1 MFRNYI
7 KIALRNLKKQK
18 LYSFINIAGLAVG
31 IAFCFLVLLFI
42 NDELKYDTFHENK
55 EDIYRLY
62 RQPLVDD
69 IPYDL
74 DLYTPMPLG
83 EAMLNDIPEVENFTR
98 LAPFGSMVIRNDGQL
113 IDQSGFAFADP
124 GIFEMFSFP
133 LKYGDPSSALSNPNT
148 LVIDESIAEKYF
160 NGVNPVGRFLDVRL
174 NGEFKK
180 MEISGVIENIP
191 DNSSFRFN
199 ILLSVQ
205 TVINNFENYASVE
218 NQWDA
223 TRSLTFV
230 QLNSQAILKTVQAK
244 LPSFI
249 SKYMGNIFDELR
261 NDGRYD
267 SDGPPIIYNL
277 QPLMDIHLNPDF
289 PSAFSNPSNPLYS
302 FILGGIG
309 LAVLLIACFNFMI
322 LAVGR
327 SAKRV
332 KEVGLRKVV
341 GAQKNQLM
349 LQFWGEAF
357 VLTFIA
363 FLVGVFLAEFSLP
376 LFNQLSGKDLVLFD
390 LASSIPFLIGLIMLF
405 LVTGFI
411 AGSYPSLIL
420 SNFKPIESLK
430 EKLNFKGSN
439 RFTKSLIVVQ
449 FTLTIFLI
457 IATIIMSS
465 QLNFLQEKNLGFS
478 GEQVVVVPTS
488 GLDGERV
495 IDLYRNTLG
504 NEQDILEVTGANVS
518 FSSGLWR
525 RGYLYEGEVMQ
536 SAVFRVDHNYIN
548 TLEMNLVAGRDF
560 DPLLSSDSTA
570 SIIVNESFIRTHG
583 LELSD
588 IGNSFPIDWGWM
600 VNPKIIGVVQDFNYQ
615 SLNNTVEPVM
625 IYMNPRDPILN
636 MMVRVSPE
644 NIPKTVNKLKENWT
658 NVTSDVPFSYSF
670 LDEDMDNL
678 YRSEQR
684 WSKIVSYSSL
694 LAIVIA
700 CLGLFGLAGIVAVQ
714 RQKEIGIRKVLGAT
728 TTSITLMLS
737 SDFAKLVLVS
747 IGLASPIAWYI
758 MSQWLK
764 EFAYQID
771 ISIWI
776 FITAGIIALLV
787 SILTV
792 GFKSIKAALS
802 NPIESLKSE

>member
-7 KIALRNLKKQK
+7 KIALRNLKKQS
-18 LYSFINIAGLAVG
+18 LYSFINISGLAIG

-42 NDELKYDTFHENK
+42 NDEMKYDTFHENK

-62 RQPLVDD
+62 REPLVANL
-69 IPYDL
+69 PYDL
-74 DLYTPMPLG
+74 DIYTPMPLG
-83 EAMLNDIPEVENFTR
+83 EAMLNEIPEVENFTR

-124 GIFEMFSFP
+124 GIFEIFSFP
-133 LKYGDPSSALSNPNT
+133 FKYGDPSSALSNPNA
-148 LVIDESIAEKYF
+148 LVIDESVAEKF
-160 NGVNPVGRFLDVRL
+160 FSGANPVGRFLDVRL

-180 MEISGVIENIP
+180 MEVSGVMKNIP
-191 DNSSFRFN
+191 NNSSFRFN

-205 TVINNFENYASVE
+205 TVLNNFENYARVE

-230 QLNSQAILKTVQAK
+230 QLNPQANLKTVQAK

-249 SKYMGNIFDELR
+249 SKYMGNIFDEMR
-261 NDGRYD
+261 NDGRFN

-289 PSAFSNPSNPLYS
+289 PGAFSNPSNPLYS

-309 LAVLLIACFNFMI
+309 LSVLLIACFNFMI

-341 GAQKNQLM
+341 GAQKTQLM

-363 FLVGVFLAEFSLP
+363 FFLGILLAEFSLP
-376 LFNQLSGKDLVLFD
+376 LFNQLSGKELALFD
-390 LASSIPFLIGLIMLF
+390 LASSVPFLIGLIMLF
-405 LVTGFI
+405 LGTGFI

-420 SNFKPIESLK
+420 SNFTPIESLK

-439 RFTKSLIVVQ
+439 KFTKSLIVVQ
-449 FTLTIFLI
+449 FTLTIFLL
-457 IATIIMSS
+457 IATMIMTN

-478 GEQVVVVPTS
+478 GEQVVVVPIS

-504 NEQDILEVTGANVS
+504 NEQDIIEITGANVS

-525 RGYLYEGEVMQ
+525 RGYRYEGEVMQ

-560 DPLLSSDSTA
+560 NPSLASDSTA
-570 SIIVNESFIRTHG
+570 SIIVNESFIKSHG
-583 LELSD
+583 LDLNS
-588 IGNSFPIDWGWM
+588 IGDSFPIDWGWM

-615 SLNNTVEPVM
+615 SLSNTVEPVI

-636 MMVRVSPE
+636 MMVRISPD
-644 NIPKTVNKLKENWT
+644 NIQGTVNKLKENWA

-684 WSKIVSYSSL
+684 WSKIVSYSSM
-694 LAIVIA
+694 LAIIIA

-728 TTSITLMLS
+728 TTSITLLLS
-737 SDFAKLVLVS
+737 SDFAKLVLIS
-747 IGLASPIAWYI
+747 IALASPIAWYV
-758 MSQWLK
+758 MSDWLQ
-764 EFAYQID
+764 EFAYQIN
-771 ISIWI
+771 ISIWV
-776 FITAGIIALLV
+776 FISAGVSALSISLITV
-787 SILTV
+787 S
-792 GFKSIKAALS
+792 FKSIKAALS
-802 NPIESLKSE
+802 NPVESLKSE

>member
-18 LYSFINIAGLAVG
+18 LYSFINIAGLAIG

-42 NDELKYDTFHENK
+42 NDELTYDAFHENK

-62 RQPLVDD
+62 RQPLVSDL
-69 IPYDL
+69 PYDL

-98 LAPFGSMVIRNDGQL
+98 LAPFGSMIIRHNEQL

-124 GIFEMFSFP
+124 GIFEIFSFP
-133 LKYGDPSSALSNPNT
+133 FKYGDPSSALSNPNA
-148 LVIDESIAEKYF
+148 LVIDETMAEKYF
-160 NGVNPVGRFLDVRL
+160 SGVNPVGKFLDVRL

-180 MEISGVIENIP
+180 MEISGVIKNIP

-205 TVINNFENYASVE
+205 TVINNFENYARVE

-230 QLNSQAILKTVQAK
+230 QLNSQANLKSVRNK

-249 SKYMGNIFDELR
+249 SKHMGSIFDELR
-261 NDGRYD
+261 NDGRYN

-309 LAVLLIACFNFMI
+309 LSVLLIACFNFMI

-363 FLVGVFLAEFSLP
+363 FFAGIFLAEFSLP
-376 LFNQLSGKDLVLFD
+376 LFNQLSGKELALFD
-390 LASSIPFLIGLIMLF
+390 LSSSTPFLIGLIMLF

-430 EKLNFKGSN
+430 EKMNFKGSN
-439 RFTKSLIVVQ
+439 NFTKSLIVIQ
-449 FTLTIFLI
+449 FTLTIFLL
-457 IATIIMSS
+457 IATMIMRN
-465 QLNFLQEKNLGFS
+465 QLNFLQEKNLGYS
-478 GEQVVVVPTS
+478 GEQVVVIPTS

-495 IDLYRNTLG
+495 VDLYRNTLV
-504 NEQDILEVTGANVS
+504 NEPDIIDITGANVS

-525 RGYLYEGEVMQ
+525 RGYRYEGEIMQ

-548 TLEMNLVAGRDF
+548 TLKMNLVAGRDF
-560 DPLLSSDSTA
+560 DPSLSSDSTA
-570 SIIVNESFIRTHG
+570 SIIVNESFIKSHG
-583 LELSD
+583 LDLES
-588 IGNSFPIDWGWM
+588 IGDSFPIDWGWM

-615 SLNNTVEPVM
+615 SLSNKVEPVI

-636 MMVRVSPE
+636 MMVRISPDNMPE
-644 NIPKTVNKLKENWT
+644 TVNKLKENWA

-684 WSKIVSYSSL
+684 WSRIVSYSSL

-728 TTSITLMLS
+728 TASITLMLS
-737 SDFAKLVLVS
+737 SDFAKLVIVS
-747 IGLASPIAWYI
+747 IALASPIAWYV
-758 MSQWLK
+758 MSEWLQ
-764 EFAYQID
+764 EFAYQINLNIWVF
-771 ISIWI
+771 IS
-776 FITAGIIALLV
+776 AGAIALIISLITV
-787 SILTV
+787 S
-792 GFKSIKAALS
+792 FKSIKAALS
-802 NPIESLKSE
+802 NPVESLKSE